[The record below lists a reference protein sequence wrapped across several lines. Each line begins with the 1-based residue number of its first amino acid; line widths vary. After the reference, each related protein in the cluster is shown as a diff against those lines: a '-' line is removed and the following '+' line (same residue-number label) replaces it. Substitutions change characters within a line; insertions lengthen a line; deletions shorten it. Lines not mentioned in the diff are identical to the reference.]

1 MDILITGHQHDL
13 YPFLEGTIPPNTK
26 LVYNKDFSGTEGK
39 TYNGYMTDYRFN
51 AFICGKRGLTQ
62 HDEASA
68 GNHTDYVGML
78 VNVDLSSG
86 TQSCVYMNSKGEIV
100 PVVNPFAA
108 YTYGTEPIVTTL
120 K

>member
-1 MDILITGHQHDL
+1 
-13 YPFLEGTIPPNTK
+13 
-26 LVYNKDFSGTEGK
+26 VYNKDFSGTEGK

-62 HDEASA
+62 HDEAPA
-68 GNHTDYVGML
+68 GNTTDYVGML
-78 VNVDLSSG
+78 VNVDLNSG
-86 TQSCVYMNSKGEIV
+86 SQSCLYMNSKGDIV
-100 PVVNPFAA
+100 PVVNPFAE